1 MNEIPEQIWYGL
13 CTYWT
18 DDWDALTPTPENKGI
33 PSCPEC
39 GSVGFQMTVQ
49 EWNEGIKTY
58 EADDNPGYGAFINEL
73 KGKCHGKTTLLQL
86 WEQKKGVLAEGSP
99 SEEEE

>member
-1 MNEIPEQIWYGL
+1 MNEVAKGKMIWYGL

-18 DDWDALTPTPENKGI
+18 DDWDTLNLKGI
-33 PSCPEC
+33 PACPEC
-39 GSVGFQMTVQ
+39 ENPGFQMTVQ
-49 EWNEGIKTY
+49 EWNEGIAKY
-58 EADDNPGYGAFINEL
+58 EVPDNPGYAVFITEL
-73 KGKCHGKTTLLQL
+73 KEKCHGKTTLSEL